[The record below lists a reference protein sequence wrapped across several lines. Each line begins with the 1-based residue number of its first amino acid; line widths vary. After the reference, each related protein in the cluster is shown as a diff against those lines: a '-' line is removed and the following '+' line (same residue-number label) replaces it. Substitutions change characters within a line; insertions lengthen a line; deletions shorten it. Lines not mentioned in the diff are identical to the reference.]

1 MKIAM
6 EMEMYLENFHY
17 LGWSMGR
24 EGDSLKANPTLWSL
38 DYRRKAQLMKLEM
51 YLERFHFYT

>member
-1 MKIAM
+1 
-6 EMEMYLENFHY
+6 MEMYLENVHY

-38 DYRRKAQLMKLEM
+38 DYRRKVQLMKLEM
-51 YLERFHFYT
+51 YLERFHFYS

>member
-1 MKIAM
+1 M